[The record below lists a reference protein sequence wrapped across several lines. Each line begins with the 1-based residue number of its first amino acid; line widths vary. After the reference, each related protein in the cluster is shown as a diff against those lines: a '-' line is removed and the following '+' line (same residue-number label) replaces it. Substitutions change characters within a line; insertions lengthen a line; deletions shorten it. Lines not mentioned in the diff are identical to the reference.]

1 MKKQPS
7 NLSRLMQYAGSH
19 RYLTYASWILSAGS
33 ALLALVPFW
42 YLWKI
47 IAEVIDVMP
56 DFSKAEHL
64 IQNGWLAVLFAVLS
78 FVVYVGGL
86 MCSHLSAFRVA
97 TNLRLQMLHHLA
109 ELPLGF
115 TQQFGS
121 GKLRKTINESSGATE
136 TYLAHM
142 LPDTANAIATP
153 IGLIALLLFFDWKLG
168 LLSLIPVAAGFLVMT
183 SMTGENMKKKMEEY
197 QNALDEMSNE
207 AVEYVR
213 GIPVVKT
220 FGQTVF
226 SFQRFKQ
233 SIDRYKT
240 WTIAYTKDL
249 RVPMML
255 YTTVINGVF
264 AVLIAAALVMT
275 RNGVTDIF
283 LLNLLFYIIITP
295 VISLTMTKM
304 MFMSENGMIVADALK
319 RVDTILDAA
328 PLSNNAAGTVPTDV
342 SIQLQHVSYSYDG
355 KRNAL
360 DDVSLTIPS
369 G

>member
-78 FVVYVGGL
+78 FVVYVCGL

-233 SIDRYKT
+233 SIDRY
-240 WTIAYTKDL
+240 
-249 RVPMML
+249 
-255 YTTVINGVF
+255 
-264 AVLIAAALVMT
+264 
-275 RNGVTDIF
+275 
-283 LLNLLFYIIITP
+283 
-295 VISLTMTKM
+295 
-304 MFMSENGMIVADALK
+304 
-319 RVDTILDAA
+319 
-328 PLSNNAAGTVPTDV
+328 
-342 SIQLQHVSYSYDG
+342 
-355 KRNAL
+355 
-360 DDVSLTIPS
+360 
-369 G
+369 